1 MRTARVT
8 TTSSSCSC
16 DAVRRHL
23 TGSQRSAA
31 IVACSEWHPAHREK
45 KSVVATDFRAPTSA
59 QLAKE
64 ADVSVSTITHAKAAH
79 TAGVGN
85 AVRDGRI
92 TAERGAQIAKL
103 PVAERA
109 AAISRERAHNAAAT
123 SASASCGLAQN
134 DLHTHGFRS
143 RQARD
148 LHPLPTACDASRRG
162 QGGPPPRR
170 RAVSL
175 TV

>member
-1 MRTARVT
+1 MAYVK
-8 TTSSSCSC
+8 S
-16 DAVRRHL
+16 VNLKRRHL

-31 IVACSEWHPAHREK
+31 IVACSEWRPMSSK
-45 KSVVATDFRAPTSA
+45 GGSVVATDPPIGATSA
-59 QLAKE
+59 QMAKE

-109 AAISRERAHNAAAT
+109 AAISRARTTQRQPAP
-123 SASASCGLAQN
+123 AQVV
-134 DLHTHGFRS
+134 G
-143 RQARD
+143 
-148 LHPLPTACDASRRG
+148 
-162 QGGPPPRR
+162 
-170 RAVSL
+170 
-175 TV
+175 